1 MPFGYLGEHGPRS
14 NFNYRRA
21 QKVFRWQAAF
31 VGQLEEKWAKV
42 GGQWTD
48 ESGTD
53 IEGHRRSKSW
63 NATEKRFRGF
73 WKYWQRQP
81 LQKTRSLP
89 TVVSNCLLRLK
100 SNSRRCFKAVNE
112 KAFCLENYAL
122 SSKTSVH
129 LDICLFFWY
138 WIYFCQIYMKGHFF
152 RDTHWYSCF
161 ILKVW
166 FG

>member
-31 VGQLEEKWAKV
+31 VGQLWRKV
-42 GGQWTD
+42 GKGWRTMD
-48 ESGTD
+48 RWVRNR
-53 IEGHRRSKSW
+53 HRRTQTIKIMKCHRKKIPRLLKILTKTTITKDKKFAYCSQQLSASVKVKF
-63 NATEKRFRGF
+63 TKMFQGRKRESFLSG
-73 WKYWQRQP
+73 K
-81 LQKTRSLP
+81 L
-89 TVVSNCLLRLK
+89 CLI
-100 SNSRRCFKAVNE
+100 FK
-112 KAFCLENYAL
+112 
-122 SSKTSVH
+122 
-129 LDICLFFWY
+129 DIRPPWHMFVFWY

-152 RDTHWYSCF
+152 RDTHWYFCF